1 MLTPEGLSNW
11 RQGPAAN
18 LLVSLVGGPSNYVR
32 HFQEGLTLQLVIL
45 WTMVAQAGRMQET
58 VGLYK
63 PIEGVQGNEEQE
75 EQREGEYKRM

>member
-1 MLTPEGLSNW
+1 
-11 RQGPAAN
+11 
-18 LLVSLVGGPSNYVR
+18 
-32 HFQEGLTLQLVIL
+32 
-45 WTMVAQAGRMQET
+45 MVAQAGRMQET